1 LAELSLTSAPSLL
14 HETFSNFRESART
27 SAKNHVKISL
37 PRILHVTRHVLSTL
51 THSLHPEPETNASF
65 ILSSPPID
73 STATPKKRRRVS
85 TGFIAVNIAD
95 DDEELDSD
103 INQTPVPH
111 PSNTISNLE
120 NSYDTAPGV
129 NEKVKELMRVT
140 KRQVTQL
147 LTSMTHIKT
156 WVQLDHPDIPRF
168 PIADEISTV
177 EKWGADVLDGFPAYH
192 AKRAQYVKENKE
204 SESGDWLEAIAE
216 LDSVQLWHLQ
226 GVLWEVV
233 QICGI
238 FYGELESFVTKI

>member
-1 LAELSLTSAPSLL
+1 MAVTSNSIELAELSLTLHHLSFTKPFQPSANLRALQQRTIFSPS
-14 HETFSNFRESART
+14 HPSRHSTRPV
-27 SAKNHVKISL
+27 HIDSL
-37 PRILHVTRHVLSTL
+37 S
-51 THSLHPEPETNASF
+51 HPEPETNASF

-85 TGFIAVNIAD
+85 TGFVA
-95 DDEELDSD
+95 
-103 INQTPVPH
+103 TPVPH

-238 FYGELESFVTKI
+238 FYGELESVVAKI